1 MSKSLH
7 VKYPL
12 FLSDFNE
19 TSIFSIDFRKSSNIT
34 FHQNPSKGSRVV
46 LYGQTDMTKQTLAFR
61 NFANAHKNI
70 VEPERTQT
78 IWRLRVAYWIR
89 KNACTR
95 ASTRARSCI
104 HTHPPTH
111 PHTHTHT
118 HTQHT
123 HGHWHTHTCACSH
136 PSASAHARAPA
147 HTHIQEYVILTA
159 SHGNSSF
166 VNAPQYYVSR
176 TLPVLLNIQSQYEIL
191 LQAWM
196 FLRVYHNQ

>member
-118 HTQHT
+118 QL
-123 HGHWHTHTCACSH
+123 HTHTH
-136 PSASAHARAPA
+136 PPT
-147 HTHIQEYVILTA
+147 HTHPHTLTPICNTYCFSTA
-159 SHGNSSF
+159 TMLRYPYIACRFIYYIYTVYCATRNTATNFSSEK
-166 VNAPQYYVSR
+166 PLIKLGKVS
-176 TLPVLLNIQSQYEIL
+176 VL
-191 LQAWM
+191 
-196 FLRVYHNQ
+196 RKKKK